1 MTEFFQE
8 FMETSPDDMEYDDA
22 IVLDKRKF
30 SDHLKENIKDNQII
44 ANTFIAENPL
54 KPRSIKIILF
64 MLNLLLYFVV
74 DALFI
79 NEEVV
84 EEIFHADEEKENFF
98 SYLPRSIDEIFYAAL
113 VSIVIGIVED
123 FFFVEEKKIRG
134 IFKRE
139 KDNQVI
145 LKKDMLELM
154 KDIQK
159 RYFALVIIVSIVIVL
174 SFYYLLC
181 FNYAFPY
188 TQMEWIKSSVTI
200 VIFMQIIS
208 ILRCVASSGLRFMSF
223 KFESEKLYKYGKL
236 LL

>member
-1 MTEFFQE
+1 
-8 FMETSPDDMEYDDA
+8 
-22 IVLDKRKF
+22 
-30 SDHLKENIKDNQII
+30 
-44 ANTFIAENPL
+44 
-54 KPRSIKIILF
+54 
-64 MLNLLLYFVV
+64 
-74 DALFI
+74 
-79 NEEVV
+79 
-84 EEIFHADEEKENFF
+84 
-98 SYLPRSIDEIFYAAL
+98 
-113 VSIVIGIVED
+113 
-123 FFFVEEKKIRG
+123 
-134 IFKRE
+134 
-139 KDNQVI
+139 
-145 LKKDMLELM
+145 MLELM